1 MSEITETEETR
12 IDVGDSDETSV
23 DVDVSAPPNPADDG
37 VEIASSAE
45 DEDEGKEKE
54 LDDYSR
60 KAQSRIKQLTSKY
73 REEERQKQTAIQF
86 AENVRKENENL
97 KQRLESLDKGYQ
109 EEFGSRVTSQID
121 SAKRILKDAHESGD
135 VDRLVEA
142 QEALAQ
148 LTAEK
153 QKIAAVRKE
162 VEVAEQAPQPQ
173 AQPQPQPQP
182 QQRQPD
188 PDPKAQAWAERNN
201 WFGTDE
207 VMTYAAFGLHR
218 RLVEDEGFD
227 PTSDEYYTEMDNR
240 LLSEFPQKLNSRN
253 GSNGG
258 TQKVASAES
267 SKSRNKGGRKKVR
280 LSPSQIAIAKKLNV
294 PLEEY
299 AKYVRD

>member
-37 VEIASSAE
+37 VEVASSA
-45 DEDEGKEKE
+45 EDEGKEKE

-60 KAQSRIKQLTSKY
+60 KAQGRIKQLTSKY

-97 KQRLESLDKGYQ
+97 KQRLENLDKGYQ

-142 QEALAQ
+142 QEALAE

-153 QKIAAVRKE
+153 QKIATVKKE
-162 VEVAEQAPQPQ
+162 VEIAEQAPQPQ
-173 AQPQPQPQP
+173 PQAQP

-188 PDPKAQAWAERNN
+188 PDPKAQAWAERNG

>member
-97 KQRLESLDKGYQ
+97 KQRLENLDKGYQ

-121 SAKRILKDAHESGD
+121 TAKRILKDAHESGD

-142 QEALAQ
+142 QEALAE

-173 AQPQPQPQP
+173 AQPQPQP

>member
-1 MSEITETEETR
+1 MSEITETEETT

-23 DVDVSAPPNPADDG
+23 DVDVSEASNPEADG
-37 VEIASSAE
+37 VEIEASADDGE
-45 DEDEGKEKE
+45 KEKE

-86 AENVRKENENL
+86 AENVRQENENL
-97 KQRLESLDKGYQ
+97 KQRLETLDEGYQ
-109 EEFGSRVTSQID
+109 KEFDSRVSSQLD

-148 LTAEK
+148 LSAEK
-153 QKIAAVRKE
+153 QRLASVKKE
-162 VEVAEQAPQPQ
+162 VPTETVAQPQPQAPQPQ
-173 AQPQPQPQP
+173 VKQPA
-182 QQRQPD
+182 PD
-188 PDPKAQAWAERNN
+188 PRAQAWAEKNS
-201 WFGTDE
+201 WFGTDDA
-207 VMTYAAFGLHR
+207 MTYAAFGIHR
-218 RLVEDEGFD
+218 KLVEDEGFD
-227 PTSDEYYTEMDNR
+227 PTSNEYYTEIDNR
-240 LLSEFPQKLNSRN
+240 LLSEFPHKLGSKN
-253 GSNGG
+253 GNIGG

-267 SKSRNKGGRKKVR
+267 SKSRNKGGRKRVR
-280 LSPSQIAIAKKLNV
+280 LTPSQIAIAKKLNV

>member
-12 IDVGDSDETSV
+12 IDVGDSEETSV
-23 DVDVSAPPNPADDG
+23 DVDVSAPPNPAADG
-37 VEIASSAE
+37 VEIESSAE
-45 DEDEGKEKE
+45 DDGKEKE

-73 REEERQKQTAIQF
+73 REEERQKQTALEF
-86 AENVRKENENL
+86 AENVRKENESL
-97 KQRLESLDKGYQ
+97 KQRLENLDKGYQ
-109 EEFGSRVTSQID
+109 EEFDSRVTSQID

-153 QKIAAVRKE
+153 QKLSAVKRE
-162 VEVAEQAPQPQ
+162 VETAEQAPQPQ
-173 AQPQPQPQP
+173 AQPQAQP

-188 PDPKAQAWAERNN
+188 PDPKAQAWAERNS

-240 LLSEFPQKLNSRN
+240 LLAEFPQKLGSKN

>member
-37 VEIASSAE
+37 VEIASSAG
-45 DEDEGKEKE
+45 DEGKEKE

-97 KQRLESLDKGYQ
+97 KQRLENLDKGYQ

-153 QKIAAVRKE
+153 QKIATVKKE
-162 VEVAEQAPQPQ
+162 VEIAEQAPQPQ
-173 AQPQPQPQP
+173 PQPQAQP

-188 PDPKAQAWAERNN
+188 PDPKAQAWAERNG

>member
-37 VEIASSAE
+37 VEVASSA
-45 DEDEGKEKE
+45 EDEGKEKE

-97 KQRLESLDKGYQ
+97 KQRLENLDKGYQ

-153 QKIAAVRKE
+153 QKIATVKKE
-162 VEVAEQAPQPQ
+162 VEIAEQAPQPQ
-173 AQPQPQPQP
+173 PQPQAQP

-188 PDPKAQAWAERNN
+188 PDPKAQAWAERNG

>member
-37 VEIASSAE
+37 VEVASSA
-45 DEDEGKEKE
+45 EDEGKEKE

-97 KQRLESLDKGYQ
+97 KQRLENLDKGYQ

-153 QKIAAVRKE
+153 QKIAAVKKE

-173 AQPQPQPQP
+173 PQAQP

-188 PDPKAQAWAERNN
+188 PDPKAQAWAERNG

>member
-1 MSEITETEETR
+1 MMSEITETEETR
-12 IDVGDSDETSV
+12 IDVGDSEETSV
-23 DVDVSAPPNPADDG
+23 DVDVSAPPNPAADG
-37 VEIASSAE
+37 VEIESSAE
-45 DEDEGKEKE
+45 DDGKEKE

-73 REEERQKQTAIQF
+73 REEERQKQTALEF
-86 AENVRKENENL
+86 AENVRKENESL
-97 KQRLESLDKGYQ
+97 KQRLENLDKGYQ
-109 EEFGSRVTSQID
+109 EEFDSRVTSQID

-153 QKIAAVRKE
+153 QKLSAVKRE
-162 VEVAEQAPQPQ
+162 VETAEQAPQPQ
-173 AQPQPQPQP
+173 AQPQAQP

-188 PDPKAQAWAERNN
+188 PDPKAQAWAERNS

-240 LLSEFPQKLNSRN
+240 LLAEFPQKLGSKN

>member
-12 IDVGDSDETSV
+12 IDVGDSEETSV
-23 DVDVSAPPNPADDG
+23 DVDVSAPPNPAADG
-37 VEIASSAE
+37 VEIESSAE
-45 DEDEGKEKE
+45 DDGKEKE

-73 REEERQKQTAIQF
+73 REEERQKQTALEF
-86 AENVRKENENL
+86 AENVRKENESL
-97 KQRLESLDKGYQ
+97 KQRLENLDKGYQ
-109 EEFGSRVTSQID
+109 EEFDSRVTSQID

-153 QKIAAVRKE
+153 QKLSAVKRE
-162 VEVAEQAPQPQ
+162 FETAEQAPQPQ
-173 AQPQPQPQP
+173 AQPQAQP

-188 PDPKAQAWAERNN
+188 PDPKAQAWAERNS

-240 LLSEFPQKLNSRN
+240 LLAEVPQKLGSKN

>member
-37 VEIASSAE
+37 VEVASSA
-45 DEDEGKEKE
+45 EDEGKEKE

-86 AENVRKENENL
+86 AENVRKENEDL
-97 KQRLESLDKGYQ
+97 KQRLQNLDKGYQ
-109 EEFGSRVTSQID
+109 EEFDSRVTSQID

-153 QKIAAVRKE
+153 QKIATVKKE

-173 AQPQPQPQP
+173 AQPQAQP
-182 QQRQPD
+182 QQKQPD
-188 PDPKAQAWAERNN
+188 PDPE
-201 WFGTDE
+201 
-207 VMTYAAFGLHR
+207 L
-218 RLVEDEGFD
+218 
-227 PTSDEYYTEMDNR
+227 
-240 LLSEFPQKLNSRN
+240 KL
-253 GSNGG
+253 
-258 TQKVASAES
+258 
-267 SKSRNKGGRKKVR
+267 GRKGTVGSAQTR
-280 LSPSQIAIAKKLNV
+280 L
-294 PLEEY
+294 
-299 AKYVRD
+299 

>member
-12 IDVGDSDETSV
+12 IDVGDSEETSV
-23 DVDVSAPPNPADDG
+23 DVDVSAPPNPAADG
-37 VEIASSAE
+37 VEIESSAE
-45 DEDEGKEKE
+45 DDGKEKE

-73 REEERQKQTAIQF
+73 REEERQKQTALEF
-86 AENVRKENENL
+86 AENVRKENESL
-97 KQRLESLDKGYQ
+97 KQRLENLDNGYQ
-109 EEFGSRVTSQID
+109 EEFDSRVTSQID

-153 QKIAAVRKE
+153 QKLSAVKRE
-162 VEVAEQAPQPQ
+162 VETAEQAPQPQ
-173 AQPQPQPQP
+173 AQS
-182 QQRQPD
+182 QQKQPD
-188 PDPKAQAWAERNN
+188 PDPKAQAWAERNP

-207 VMTYAAFGLHR
+207 VMTYAAFAIHR
-218 RLVEDEGFD
+218 RLFEDEGFD
-227 PTSDEYYTEMDNR
+227 PTSDEYYSEIDNR
-240 LLSEFPQKLNSRN
+240 LLAEFPQKLGSKN

>member
-37 VEIASSAE
+37 VEVASSA
-45 DEDEGKEKE
+45 EDEGKEKE

-86 AENVRKENENL
+86 AENVRKENEDL
-97 KQRLESLDKGYQ
+97 KQRLQNLDKGYQ
-109 EEFGSRVTSQID
+109 EEFDSRVTSQID

-153 QKIAAVRKE
+153 QKIATVKKE

-173 AQPQPQPQP
+173 AQPQAQP
-182 QQRQPD
+182 QQKQPD
-188 PDPKAQAWAERNN
+188 PDPRAQAWAERNS

-227 PTSDEYYTEMDNR
+227 PTSDEYYTEIDNR
-240 LLSEFPQKLNSRN
+240 LLSEFPQKLGSKN

>member
-37 VEIASSAE
+37 VEVASSA
-45 DEDEGKEKE
+45 EDEGKEKE

-86 AENVRKENENL
+86 AENVRKENEDL
-97 KQRLESLDKGYQ
+97 KQRLQNLDKGYQ
-109 EEFGSRVTSQID
+109 EEFDSRVTSQID

-153 QKIAAVRKE
+153 QKIATVKKE

-173 AQPQPQPQP
+173 AQPQAQP
-182 QQRQPD
+182 QQKQPD
-188 PDPKAQAWAERNN
+188 PDPRAQAWAERNS

-227 PTSDEYYTEMDNR
+227 PTSDEYYTEIDNR
-240 LLSEFPQKLNSRN
+240 LLSEFPQKLGSKN

-267 SKSRNKGGRKKVR
+267 SKSRNIGGRKKVR

>member
-97 KQRLESLDKGYQ
+97 KQRLENLDKGYQ

-142 QEALAQ
+142 QEALAE

-173 AQPQPQPQP
+173 AQAQAQPQP

>member
-12 IDVGDSDETSV
+12 IDVGDSEETSV
-23 DVDVSAPPNPADDG
+23 DVDVSAPPNPAADG
-37 VEIASSAE
+37 VEIESSAE
-45 DEDEGKEKE
+45 DDGKEKE

-86 AENVRKENENL
+86 AENVRKENESL

-109 EEFGSRVTSQID
+109 EEFDSRVTSQID

-153 QKIAAVRKE
+153 QKLSAVKKE
-162 VEVAEQAPQPQ
+162 VETAEQAPQPQ
-173 AQPQPQPQP
+173 TQPQAQPQQK
-182 QQRQPD
+182 QPD
-188 PDPKAQAWAERNN
+188 PDPKAQAWAERNS

-240 LLSEFPQKLNSRN
+240 LLSEFPQKLGSKN
-253 GSNGG
+253 GNNGG

>member
-37 VEIASSAE
+37 VEVASSA
-45 DEDEGKEKE
+45 EDEGKEKE

-142 QEALAQ
+142 QEALAE

-153 QKIAAVRKE
+153 QKIATVKKE
-162 VEVAEQAPQPQ
+162 VEIAEQAPQPQ
-173 AQPQPQPQP
+173 PQAQP

-188 PDPKAQAWAERNN
+188 PDPKAQAWAERNG